1 MQENKSDP
9 EYDLTTDNLK
19 NAPYS
24 LFIHLANFF
33 RAILIHGT
41 VNVSLLICAIILLIK
56 NQRGATDDSNNYRGI
71 ALSSILLKVFDWV
84 VLLIFD
90 KELQNDQNQFGYQQE
105 SSANMCTWTAIETV
119 NYFVNRGSTV
129 YACLLDYR
137 KAFDYCNHVIMFRNL
152 LGRKINKIFIRLMIF
167 MYLKQS
173 CFIKWHQTRSYSF
186 TVTNGTRQGGVFSP
200 RGGFATYLDPLL
212 ESLRSSGLGCRIA
225 GHWLGGLALADDI
238 MLLSLSVHG
247 LQGLVNICE
256 EHARRTDLVFSTDP
270 DPDKSKTMCIAFKCK
285 DKDSLA
291 SVTLNGVPLPWKSKV
306 NHLGYKL
313 TSDCSSATDV
323 LEKRGSFITNT
334 YNLNQEFHFAHPEAR
349 LKMCRL
355 YNTAFYG
362 SNCWKF
368 DSEQVKMFSKTW
380 NVNIRIMFDIPRES
394 HCWIVEDISEGRHF
408 LQMIY
413 SRFAKYLVMVRKN
426 KRPVLRCL
434 YNIVKDDVQ
443 TTTGSNIRTLL
454 LSTGIDPRFMSRHNL
469 KTWRVYPP
477 KDNWTV
483 PLLTS
488 LLELRAGNWEL
499 TFDDEEDNLQ
509 DDELNFMIAAV
520 CSG

>member
-1 MQENKSDP
+1 
-9 EYDLTTDNLK
+9 
-19 NAPYS
+19 
-24 LFIHLANFF
+24 
-33 RAILIHGT
+33 
-41 VNVSLLICAIILLIK
+41 
-56 NQRGATDDSNNYRGI
+56 
-71 ALSSILLKVFDWV
+71 
-84 VLLIFD
+84 
-90 KELQNDQNQFGYQQE
+90 
-105 SSANMCTWTAIETV
+105 
-119 NYFVNRGSTV
+119 
-129 YACLLDYR
+129 
-137 KAFDYCNHVIMFRNL
+137 MF
-152 LGRKINKIFIRLMIF
+152 
-167 MYLKQS
+167 
-173 CFIKWHQTRSYSF
+173 T
-186 TVTNGTRQGGVFSP
+186 
-200 RGGFATYLDPLL
+200 
-212 ESLRSSGLGCRIA
+212 
-225 GHWLGGLALADDI
+225 
-238 MLLSLSVHG
+238 
-247 LQGLVNICE
+247 
-256 EHARRTDLVFSTDP
+256 
-270 DPDKSKTMCIAFKCK
+270 
-285 DKDSLA
+285 
-291 SVTLNGVPLPWKSKV
+291 
-306 NHLGYKL
+306 
-313 TSDCSSATDV
+313 
-323 LEKRGSFITNT
+323 
-334 YNLNQEFHFAHPEAR
+334 
-349 LKMCRL
+349 
-355 YNTAFYG
+355 
-362 SNCWKF
+362 
-368 DSEQVKMFSKTW
+368 KTW